1 MWADQVENGNL
12 QSPLLSYAMAKEGT
26 VNSTSI
32 VPTVESTHVPHAPE
46 SSNTS
51 MPQGIESSV
60 IPYAANQPANP

>member
-1 MWADQVENGNL
+1 
-12 QSPLLSYAMAKEGT
+12 MAEEGT

-32 VPTVESTHVPHAPE
+32 VPTVKSTYVPHAPE

-60 IPYAANQPANP
+60 IPYAVNQPTNP